1 MIESWQFD
9 GSVMTRN
16 SINNS
21 QEAHEDDEDDEDA
34 SSSNPKTS
42 RNAIPFGSFV
52 SLQHLVKVSRRND
65 SKTNISKMMEGTRD
79 QEIVG
84 GKDYTSSCCRISSA
98 GK

>member
-21 QEAHEDDEDDEDA
+21 QEAPEDDEDA

-42 RNAIPFGSFV
+42 RNVIPFGSFV

-84 GKDYTSSCCRISSA
+84 GKDYTSSCSRIS
-98 GK
+98 